1 MGLSYEQFLVAAPLG
16 PVVAALT
23 AVRRGY
29 AIPVGRRTSAVILD
43 EHAHDYKVDSIASR
57 LSRDVEAEVCVATV
71 SDSDV
76 LWLTVVRDGTAV
88 HEYCSAP
95 DHDRKITKDAFGVLR
110 YEDGSRFDPEAPG
123 TPPSGADPA
132 WFLPFGVP
140 EARFD
145 AVAAALADRAADPED
160 ARAGGRHVF
169 AEAIYGDVL
178 AALGFPRGIAFTPFE
193 ELDAIARE
201 AVEPEPSYEGLPE
214 TFAIAQRHNREH
226 RAARRA
232 DFASAYP
239 LGDALPIPPPT
250 PSESTI
256 T

>member
-88 HEYCSAP
+88 HEYCSVP

-140 EARFD
+140 EASAG
-145 AVAAALADRAADPED
+145 AVAAALADQAGEPED
-160 ARAGGRHVF
+160 GRAGGRNTF
-169 AEAIYGDVL
+169 AEGIYGDVL
-178 AALGFPRGIAFTPFE
+178 AALGFPRVIAHTPYAS
-193 ELDAIARE
+193 LDAMARE
-201 AVEPEPSYEGLPE
+201 AVEPRAE
-214 TFAIAQRHNREH
+214 FAA
-226 RAARRA
+226 
-232 DFASAYP
+232 AYP

>member
-57 LSRDVEAEVCVATV
+57 LSRDVEADVCVASV

-76 LWLTVVRDGTAV
+76 LWLTVVRDGTPV

-110 YEDGSRFDPEAPG
+110 YEDGSRFDPDAPG

-140 EARFD
+140 EARID
-145 AVAAALADRAADPED
+145 ALAAALADRAADPED
-160 ARAGGRHVF
+160 ARAEGRHVF
-169 AEAIYGDVL
+169 AEGIYGDVL
-178 AALGFPRGIAFTPFE
+178 AALGFPRGIAFTPFA
-193 ELDAIARE
+193 ELAAMARE

-214 TFAIAQRHNREH
+214 TFAIAERRNREH

-232 DFASAYP
+232 DFTSAYP